1 MENGPAKCRASI
13 SITSAVGC
21 LYGLD
26 RFAGLHS
33 ASVAAHF
40 SHVPYPWRDRP
51 CRDVQQ
57 QTGVTLLH
65 FREVQRLCCDR
76 YLPCRLRRFSP
87 QGAPTDRMR
96 TRSGKSRNG
105 VMGSAAI
112 GRNLCPRPA
121 ARWSDFPGFS
131 RSSRT
136 HRPSPVLVQRGQ

>member
-1 MENGPAKCRASI
+1 MPGLP

-21 LYGLD
+21 WYGPG

-40 SHVPYPWRDRP
+40 LHVPCLWRDRP

-76 YLPCRLRRFSP
+76 NLPCRLRRFSP
-87 QGAPTDRMR
+87 RANQQT
-96 TRSGKSRNG
+96 G
-105 VMGSAAI
+105 VEPVLDVTEWCAVNCSHLASDEAGHTVD
-112 GRNLCPRPA
+112 PRFGA
-121 ARWSDFPGFS
+121 ARRMTADTG
-131 RSSRT
+131 
-136 HRPSPVLVQRGQ
+136 